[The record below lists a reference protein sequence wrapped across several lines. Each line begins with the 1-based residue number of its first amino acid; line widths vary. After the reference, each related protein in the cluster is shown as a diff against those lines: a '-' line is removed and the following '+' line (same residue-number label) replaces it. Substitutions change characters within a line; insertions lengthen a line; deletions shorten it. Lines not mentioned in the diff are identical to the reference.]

1 MYLGKSKGSVIY
13 MLPYPKFFSQLG
25 GIGGAVAHAIG
36 IINAFL
42 EAGYTLDIVAEE
54 SDPNIMSDRTRLHVM
69 PLGTQSLFK
78 RQLWGWHILKKVKI
92 LLEKHQPKIC
102 YIRYSAG
109 FACWIPPLKR
119 ILGNVP
125 LVLEI
130 NSILSQRYPIFKWL
144 DKIVL
149 NSADIIIS
157 LSELSRK
164 NILEIVDS
172 KLDAKILLLPC
183 GVEYERFEKAKSD
196 IDFFK
201 KNEGIKLGY
210 TGILKPKYGL
220 DVLLEGFAQARFKRK
235 DLMLHIFGDGPYRK
249 KLEKIASKIEGVA
262 IHGPVPFS
270 AIPGILKNL
279 DILIYSTTKKYAY
292 QSPIKLFEY
301 MAANKPIIAA
311 STPQVIELLGKEER
325 GLLYTAGDASGLAK
339 KILEIIDN
347 FDLARSLADKAFK
360 EVKEKHSWESRI
372 EMLLAELEIRGLI
385 AN

>member
-1 MYLGKSKGSVIY
+1 M
-13 MLPYPKFFSQLG
+13 YPKFFSQLG

-92 LLEKHQPKIC
+92 LLEKNQPKIC

-130 NSILSQRYPIFKWL
+130 NSFLSQRYPIFKWL
-144 DKIVL
+144 DKLAL

-210 TGILKPKYGL
+210 TGLLKPKYGL
-220 DVLLEGFAQARFKRK
+220 DVLLEGFAQASFKRK
-235 DLMLHIFGDGPYRK
+235 DLMLHIFGDGSYRK
-249 KLEKIASKIEGVA
+249 KLEKLASKIEGVA